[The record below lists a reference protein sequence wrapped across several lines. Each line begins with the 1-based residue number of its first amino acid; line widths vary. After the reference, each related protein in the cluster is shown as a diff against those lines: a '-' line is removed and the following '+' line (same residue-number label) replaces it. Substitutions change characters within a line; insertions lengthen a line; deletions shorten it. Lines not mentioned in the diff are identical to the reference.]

1 MQEVVGRQAQEAG
14 GIYIVVTDLHDCRA
28 ETNTIFKAIILQLK
42 KKTCYP
48 VTFSYTAVN

>member
-42 KKTCYP
+42 KKKP
-48 VTFSYTAVN
+48 AILLPLVTLQ